1 MDAFTIYLICFGT
14 GLVFSI
20 VSGFLAGG
28 SGGHEAH
35 DGSTDGHPGDFGGG
49 HDMPGFSPLS
59 PTVIASFVTAFGGL
73 GMIFSRLEF
82 TSALWLSV
90 PLALV
95 GGLAVAASVFALFRS
110 IYRATQASS
119 EAHVSAL
126 IGSSAT
132 VISPIPAASVG
143 EIAYVQGGSRYT
155 APAREEDGA
164 ALAAGQTVVIT
175 RIVGTQFYVRAAAYL
190 P

>member
-1 MDAFTIYLICFGT
+1 MDAFTIYLICFGA
-14 GLVFSI
+14 GLVFTI
-20 VSGFLAGG
+20 VSAFMADV
-28 SGGHEAH
+28 SGGHDVQH
-35 DGSTDGHPGDFGGG
+35 DGLDGHGGDFGVG
-49 HDMPGFSPLS
+49 HGMPDFSPLS

-73 GMIFSRLEF
+73 GMVFSKIEM

-90 PLALV
+90 PLALI
-95 GGLAVAASVFALFRS
+95 GALAVAAVVLALFRS
-110 IYRATQASS
+110 IFRATQGSS
-119 EAHVSAL
+119 EARVSQLVGA
-126 IGSSAT
+126 SAT

-143 EIAYVQGGSRYT
+143 EIAYVQSGSRYT

-164 ALAAGQTVVIT
+164 ALAAGQTVIIT